1 MAKKVRDPA
10 DPGPDVSLYLIY
22 IGFAIVGIVWL
33 ALHLGNHMSV
43 TKQDIPINPI
53 AIVAGLARGQFEWAG
68 RATGVLVFT
77 TPDADAADVEAVTK
91 GLTTAGAVVG
101 GTVALTDAFVD
112 SGQATGCAR
121 RSPT

>member
-53 AIVAGLARGQFEWAG
+53 AIVAGLARGKLEEPPAPPGKMEVGG
-68 RATGVLVFT
+68 RAIFG
-77 TPDADAADVEAVTK
+77 
-91 GLTTAGAVVG
+91 AGANPLPQNQSPPPPRRRPHRPR
-101 GTVALTDAFVD
+101 LTD
-112 SGQATGCAR
+112 SRLLRRGQSRPGHRAG
-121 RSPT
+121 

>member
-53 AIVAGLARGQFEWAG
+53 AIVAGLARGKFEWP
-68 RATGVLVFT
+68 RATTVMLGFVVL
-77 TPDADAADVEAVTK
+77 AVV
-91 GLTTAGAVVG
+91 GAVVG
-101 GTVALTDAFVD
+101 
-112 SGQATGCAR
+112 R
-121 RSPT
+121 RRR